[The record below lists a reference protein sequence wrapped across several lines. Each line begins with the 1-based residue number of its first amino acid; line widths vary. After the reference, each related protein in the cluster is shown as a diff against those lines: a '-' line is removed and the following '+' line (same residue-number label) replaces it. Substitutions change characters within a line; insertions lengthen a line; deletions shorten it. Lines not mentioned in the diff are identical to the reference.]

1 MRGNALNDIGLITK
15 NYAFFGLLYLEIIY
29 IYIYISVTSLRKMKE
44 MEFFE
49 GCVHAG
55 CTVMFWTGNYGNQI
69 FIGQYFAD
77 DGVK

>member
-1 MRGNALNDIGLITK
+1 
-15 NYAFFGLLYLEIIY
+15 
-29 IYIYISVTSLRKMKE
+29 MKE